1 MFDYESEIELLES
14 VLSHL
19 NDVIGELQDVPYF
32 DHLKDAYEDNTNEI
46 QQRLDELYELQNEQ
60 YDTEMRYQNRQY
72 EEMRLWTHQTSYQTQ
87 N

>member
-1 MFDYESEIELLES
+1 MIDYESEIESLES

-32 DHLKDAYEDNTNEI
+32 NHLIGVYEDNTSEI

-60 YDTEMRYQNRQY
+60 YDVEMRYQNRQY
-72 EEMRLWTHQTSYQTQ
+72 EESRL
-87 N
+87 